1 MQADA
6 LATNINNTHIGL
18 VTTDTTMAADTGN
31 KELILIVE
39 DNRIN
44 QKVASV
50 LLDKAGYQFEI
61 ANNGKEAVDAVMKGT
76 RYYAILMDCMMPV
89 MDGFTATE
97 EIRRWETD
105 NQLDRLPIIALTAS
119 VLDEDVEKC
128 FEAGMD
134 DYVAKPFKK
143 EHLLDKLESLMEAI

>member
-1 MQADA
+1 
-6 LATNINNTHIGL
+6 LATNVNNNNIGL
-18 VTTDTTMAADTGN
+18 VTTDTTIAADIVS

-50 LLDKAGYQFEI
+50 LLEKSGYQFEI

-76 RYYAILMDCMMPV
+76 RYNAILMDCMMPI

-97 EIRRWETD
+97 EIRRWETA
-105 NQLDRLPIIALTAS
+105 NQVDRLPIIALTAS

-143 EHLLDKLESLMEAI
+143 EHLLDKLENLMELV